1 MTKTSRQEY
10 FILLGATAS
19 DQAVVHLASQYL
31 AAWQP
36 AELGAIPADCRPGAV
51 RDVEDLSDIAYSLTR
66 ARIESSAVNSRL
78 DEMES
83 FFAHACARVSELE
96 AAPRRIGGKSYLTR

>member
-1 MTKTSRQEY
+1 MSHNRQEY
-10 FILLGATAS
+10 FRLLGATAS
-19 DQAVVHLASQYL
+19 DHAVVNLASQYL
-31 AAWQP
+31 AAWPP
-36 AELGAIPADCRPGAV
+36 AELAAIPSDCRPGAV

-66 ARIESSAVNSRL
+66 ARIESSAPNSRL

-96 AAPRRIGGKSYLTR
+96 AAPLRSGVKSYLTR